1 MSSETIFLYN
11 AIAYTLTLAYMYR
24 KYGISL
30 GFIIWC
36 AYTISAWSTWL
47 FVQQPMYWSSM
58 HFSSHTV
65 FPCVYLF
72 VLLVLSIMP
81 LCKITK
87 LNNVEIS
94 RVVFLKYI
102 LIASILV
109 QLVFIVVDFPSVLH
123 VFSSQGD
130 LGALREQAYAQDGEE
145 GITQIT
151 KNAILNRFYLFYSG
165 IRPINTGLSVF
176 LYFACQ
182 QERKIIKLF
191 FFTTLLENIWHI
203 SVLVGRG
210 EMVITA
216 FIYASTLFLLRD
228 SLSSKTKKLITVYI
242 LPIAFFCVSAFW
254 AITISR
260 FGDLAEFYMY
270 KYMGEAMNNFC
281 GILYPDIQGYT
292 CGQAYFSYINRYLLG
307 DITWT
312 NTEERYAFIENVT
325 HIPAFIFY
333 TYIGGLVIEFGKLI
347 PIIII
352 IFFNRFLN
360 RIVSIGTISIRH
372 VVIYIS
378 LIYFFSY
385 GLFTFPI
392 QNFVGISMI
401 FFLII
406 FYFFFK
412 PSKNY

>member
-11 AIAYTLTLAYMYR
+11 AIAYTLTIAYMYR
-24 KYGISL
+24 KYGMSL
-30 GFIIWC
+30 GFIVWG

-72 VLLVLSIMP
+72 VLLILSIMP
-81 LCKITK
+81 LCKISK
-87 LNNVEIS
+87 LNDVKIT
-94 RVVFLKYI
+94 RVDILKNI
-102 LIASILV
+102 LITCILA
-109 QLVFIVVDFPSVLH
+109 QLIFVVVDLPSVLH

-165 IRPINTGLSVF
+165 LRPIATGLSVF
-176 LYFACQ
+176 LYFTCQ

-203 SVLVGRG
+203 TVLVGRG

-216 FIYASTLFLLRD
+216 FIYGCTLFLLRD
-228 SLSSKTKKLITVYI
+228 NLSSKTKKILTVYI
-242 LPIAFFCVSAFW
+242 LPIAFFGASTFW

-260 FGDLAEFYMY
+260 FGDFAEFYMY

-292 CGQAYFSYINRYLLG
+292 GGQAYFSYINRYLLG
-307 DITWT
+307 DVIWT

-347 PIIII
+347 PIVIII
-352 IFFNRFLN
+352 LFNRVMN
-360 RIVSIGTISIRH
+360 RIVSIGTFSIRH
-372 VVIYIS
+372 VVIYIA

-392 QNFVGISMI
+392 QNFVGMSMI
-401 FFLII
+401 FFLAV

-412 PSKNY
+412 PSNKY